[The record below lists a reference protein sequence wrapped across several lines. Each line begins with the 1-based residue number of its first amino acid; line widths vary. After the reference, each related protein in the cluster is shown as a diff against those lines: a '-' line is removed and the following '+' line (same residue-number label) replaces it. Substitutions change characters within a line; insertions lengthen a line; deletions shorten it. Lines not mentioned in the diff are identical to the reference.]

1 MKKVGFMALFAMGL
15 LFYASCGS
23 DDESVF
29 VSRSTDGDSTAVSSN
44 SSASGMSY
52 ATVSSASD
60 SDKNLGGP
68 KMGSMVDPRDGNT
81 YQTIKV
87 GSLVWMAENLRYS
100 DTLIYTPYDS
110 VWRFDFDTRE
120 SYIGRVYDFTCDVTS
135 IFYGCTYTYDMAMDY
150 TAYQADSFNVGI
162 CPPGW
167 HIPSLEEFQTYAK
180 NVKTEKVSL
189 DNYGNPAEFWSDR
202 STDDGLTIEGI
213 ENRVIQADSERAVS
227 FWVSNISRSAGDGI
241 TYSIQ
246 AKSKMFHVRCVQ
258 GAPADSTVMY
268 ARYMQR
274 VQDTLLALS
283 SSAEY
288 QRYLSS
294 SSDVELAEQ
303 LALLSSSAAIVRA
316 RQLEGVKRF
325 FNKDLEY
332 HYFTDPR
339 DSMVY
344 GFLPIAGHEW
354 MAENLRYLPDKPEYE
369 NYIEKMEKKYDPYY
383 YYESGTCYKREDVA
397 TACPEGWHAAT
408 AAEWDELM
416 NSIDSLGEIQS
427 TSWTSS
433 ATNSTGFTMIPES
446 RQTEMMMIFSSAYF
460 WTSTDTI
467 SKTPK
472 VDTLGTKEEPVYD
485 TTYVDYPC
493 NIWWFYSPVGASFQ
507 RGCGGDNTC
516 ARIRCVNDL

>member
-1 MKKVGFMALFAMGL
+1 MNKIGVVALLAAGL
-15 LFYASCGS
+15 LFYVSCGG
-23 DDESVF
+23 DDESVLLAEDD
-29 VSRSTDGDSTAVSSN
+29 VQADTSATPGSS
-44 SSASGMSY
+44 SGTGKAS
-52 ATVSSASD
+52 
-60 SDKNLGGP
+60 KPN
-68 KMGSMVDPRDGNT
+68 MGTMVDPRDGEV

-87 GSLVWMAENLRYS
+87 GDDVWMAENLRYVDS
-100 DTLIYTPYDS
+100 LIYTRHDS
-110 VWRFDFDTRE
+110 VWLFNFDTRE
-120 SYIGRVYDFTCDVTS
+120 SYLGYHYDFECKDS
-135 IFYGCTYTYDMAMDY
+135 SFFYGCTYTYDIAMDY

-167 HIPSLEEFQTYAK
+167 HMPSLEEFQAYRED
-180 NVKTEKVSL
+180 VKTEKVSFN
-189 DNYGNPAEFWSDR
+189 NYGTPELIWTDR
-202 STDDGLTIEGI
+202 STDDGVTIDEDGYHAYQ
-213 ENRVIQADSERAVS
+213 VDDMGAVS
-227 FWVSNISRSAGDGI
+227 YKVWKVSPFLGDDLR
-241 TYSIQ
+241 YSFKK
-246 AKSKMFHVRCVQ
+246 KSEKLHVRCVR
-258 GAPADSTVMY
+258 GGNATDSVERY
-268 ARYMQR
+268 ARYKQR
-274 VQDTLLALS
+274 LDDTLQALS
-283 SSAEY
+283 SSAAY
-288 QRYLSS
+288 QLYLSS
-294 SSDVELAEQ
+294 SSEAEL
-303 LALLSSSAAIVRA
+303 LRLSSSAAIVRA

-433 ATNSTGFTMIPES
+433 ATNSTGFTMIPDS
-446 RQTEMMMIFSSAYF
+446 RQTEMMMIFSSAYI

-493 NIWWFYSPVGASFQ
+493 NIWWFYSPVGAEFT